1 MSLVDLIIEKFHGE
15 ILVPNQWR
23 VDGSKGNKYTVEWD
37 KFHKNYSC
45 NCLGYIYRRDCKH
58 IKQISNSFKIG
69 A

>member
-1 MSLVDLIIEKFHGE
+1 MNLTEYIIKKFDGEIIED
-15 ILVPNQWR
+15 NQWR